1 MKRLQLIRIS
11 QSPEC
16 TQGVLRDE
24 ETKLAIMLTM
34 ELPWRNNEP
43 CVSCIP
49 AGVYTV
55 RPYSSPKYPDV
66 FEVVDVPGRSH
77 ILIHAG
83 NSTND
88 SKGCILPGKYFG
100 ELNGLPAVL
109 ASGESLNRLKA
120 VVGDGEWKLKVSDWG
135 DGECGEC
142 LKGISDKFG
151 FFKKALIKRREK

>member
-11 QSPEC
+11 QSPDC

-43 CVSCIP
+43 RVSCIP

-55 RPYSSPKYPDV
+55 RPYSSEKYPDV
-66 FEVVDVPGRSH
+66 FEVVDVPSRTD
-77 ILIHAG
+77 ILIHVG
-83 NSTND
+83 NTTND

-100 ELNGLPAVL
+100 EPNGLPAVL
-109 ASGESLNRLKA
+109 ASGESLKRLKMFI
-120 VVGDGEWKLKVSDWG
+120 GDGEWELIVSDWG
-135 DGECGEC
+135 SGESGKCFDV
-142 LKGISDKFG
+142 ITDKFG
-151 FFKKALIKRREK
+151 FFKNSLTTRSKK